1 MKKVIKAELY
11 IPHIDFEVVKK
22 KYDEFDKLVQ
32 TCLNCN
38 YQIYEGTLYDKDII
52 GFDCEI
58 ISNTQKECNADYI
71 LFKRFINQVYCSVPK
86 EHLKMKLDRVC

>member
-11 IPHIDFEVVKK
+11 IPYIDFEIVKK
-22 KYDEFDKLVQ
+22 KYEEFDELIS
-32 TCLNCN
+32 TCLNCK
-38 YQIYEGTLYDKDII
+38 YEIYEGTLHNEAII

-58 ISNTQKECNADYI
+58 VSNTQKDCNADYI
-71 LFKRFINQVYCSVPK
+71 LFKRFVNQVFHKKAK